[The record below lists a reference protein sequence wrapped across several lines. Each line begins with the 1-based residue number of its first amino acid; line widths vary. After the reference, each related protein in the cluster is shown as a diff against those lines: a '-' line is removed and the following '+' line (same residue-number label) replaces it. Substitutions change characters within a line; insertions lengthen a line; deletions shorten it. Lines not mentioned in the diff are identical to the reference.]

1 MKELMK
7 ELKIEELEK
16 YEGGSDSVNYMNQHD
31 GGGAGGGSGIGVGQC
46 AYFWTL
52 CASTASE
59 RWGCGSTQANCEYFK
74 KYC

>member
-16 YEGGSDSVNYMNQHD
+16 YEGGKDSVNYMHEHD
-31 GGGAGGGSGIGVGQC
+31 GGGAGGGSGIGAGQC

-52 CASTASE
+52 CVSTASD